1 MARFDDDEK
10 KNNAAEEIKETTIDE
25 TKETTIDETKETT
38 IDETKETTI
47 DETKGIKLIAN
58 GTYVDVSGE
67 KYYAGEEM
75 LVTDD
80 EAKELLKIGLAYVPE
95 QPEKKGRNR
104 K

>member
-10 KNNAAEEIKETTIDE
+10 KNNAPEEIKEVTT
-25 TKETTIDETKETT
+25 
-38 IDETKETTI
+38 
-47 DETKGIKLIAN
+47 DETKGVKLIAN
-58 GTYVDVSGE
+58 GTYTDITGE
-67 KYYAGEEM
+67 KYYAGDEM

>member
-10 KNNAAEEIKETTIDE
+10 KNNAAEEIKEVTT
-25 TKETTIDETKETT
+25 
-38 IDETKETTI
+38 
-47 DETKGIKLIAN
+47 DETKGVKLIAN
-58 GTYVDVSGE
+58 GTYTDITGE

-75 LVTDD
+75 LVTEE

>member
-10 KNNAAEEIKETTIDE
+10 KNNITTEE
-25 TKETTIDETKETT
+25 TKDE
-38 IDETKETTI
+38 IKETTI

-58 GTYVDVSGE
+58 GTYIDISGE

-75 LVTDD
+75 LVTEE

>member
-10 KNNAAEEIKETTIDE
+10 KNNGTEEIK
-25 TKETTIDETKETT
+25 
-38 IDETKETTI
+38 

-58 GTYVDVSGE
+58 GTYTDVSGE
-67 KYYAGEEM
+67 KYYAGDEM
-75 LVTDD
+75 LVTEE

>member
-10 KNNAAEEIKETTIDE
+10 KNNTSEGTKDEI
-25 TKETTIDETKETT
+25 
-38 IDETKETTI
+38 KETTI

-75 LVTDD
+75 LVTEE
-80 EAKELLKIGLAYVPE
+80 EAKELLKIGLADAPE
-95 QPEKKGRNR
+95 QPEKKGRGR

>member
-10 KNNAAEEIKETTIDE
+10 KNNAAEKI
-25 TKETTIDETKETT
+25 KETT

>member
-10 KNNAAEEIKETTIDE
+10 KNNTTTEE
-25 TKETTIDETKETT
+25 TKDE
-38 IDETKETTI
+38 IKETTI

-58 GTYVDVSGE
+58 GTYIDVSGE

-75 LVTDD
+75 LVTEE

-95 QPEKKGRNR
+95 QSEKKGRR

>member
-10 KNNAAEEIKETTIDE
+10 KNNTSEGTKDEI
-25 TKETTIDETKETT
+25 
-38 IDETKETTI
+38 KETTI

-75 LVTDD
+75 LVTEE

-95 QPEKKGRNR
+95 QPEKKGRGR

>member
-10 KNNAAEEIKETTIDE
+10 KNNTTTEE
-25 TKETTIDETKETT
+25 TKDE
-38 IDETKETTI
+38 IKETTI

-58 GTYVDVSGE
+58 GTYIDVSGE

-75 LVTDD
+75 LVTEE